1 MPPNFAVYQPDNTL
15 KKGYLNIFREIFNEI
30 RWNKYLTYQ
39 LFRRDF
45 FAAYKQS
52 FVGVFWAFA
61 MPLFSIGTFVL
72 LNRSGIFDV
81 GEINMPYPLFALL
94 GLNMW
99 QIFSTG
105 LTSAAGS
112 LANAGSMLTRINFS
126 KKALILAALGKP
138 AIIFLFQ
145 LGMVGILMAVYKVAP
160 SPMALL
166 LPFVLIPVFLLVVGL
181 GFILSLFNAFAKDVG
196 NGLQMVMT
204 FLMFLTPV
212 LYARPQVGLLGTLTK
227 FNPMYYFVA
236 AGRDIVISGKITEW
250 EGYLVAS
257 ICSFLLFVVC
267 IMFFHLTETR
277 VTERI

>member
-1 MPPNFAVYQPDNTL
+1 MPANFAVYQPDNTL
-15 KKGYLNIFREIFNEI
+15 KKGYFNIFREIFDEI

-61 MPLFSIGTFVL
+61 MPMFSIGTFVL

-94 GLNMW
+94 GLSIW
-99 QIFSTG
+99 QIFSSG

-112 LANAGSMLTRINFS
+112 LANAGTMLTRINFS
-126 KKALILAALGKP
+126 KKALILASLGKP

-145 LGMVGILMAVYKVAP
+145 LVMVGLLMVFYRVAP
-160 SPMALL
+160 SPSALL
-166 LPFVLIPVFLLVVGL
+166 LPLVLVPVFLLVVGL
-181 GFILSLFNAFAKDVG
+181 GFLLSLFNAFAKDVG

-204 FLMFLTPV
+204 FFMFLTPV
-212 LYARPQVGLLGTLTK
+212 LYARPQEGMLGTLTR
-227 FNPMYYFVA
+227 FNPMYYFVS
-236 AGRDIVISGKITEW
+236 AGRDMMVYGSIREW
-250 EGYLVAS
+250 YGYLVATA
-257 ICSFLLFVVC
+257 ISFTLFIVC